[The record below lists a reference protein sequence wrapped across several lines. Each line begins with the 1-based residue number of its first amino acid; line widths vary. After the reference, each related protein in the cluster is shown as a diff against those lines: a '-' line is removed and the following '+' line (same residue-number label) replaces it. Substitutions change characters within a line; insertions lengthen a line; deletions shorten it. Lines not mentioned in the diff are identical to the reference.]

1 MAPSAHKRYKKFDAD
16 LQRKVKEESEIF
28 AEDPYDSNIL
38 KGQLK
43 GIRSYHFNHRKTQYR
58 IAYRILERE
67 KEIEIVLVHPRE
79 TFYQILRRI
88 INPS

>member
-1 MAPSAHKRYKKFDAD
+1 MNQSLVSSKASFCKLLTAYAD

-43 GIRSYHFNHRKTQYR
+43 GIKRGCGTS
-58 IAYRILERE
+58 ISL
-67 KEIEIVLVHPRE
+67 
-79 TFYQILRRI
+79 
-88 INPS
+88 

>member
-1 MAPSAHKRYKKFDAD
+1 MSGRRYQIFMAPSAHKRYKKFDAD

-43 GIRSYHFNHRKTQYR
+43 GIKRGCGTS
-58 IAYRILERE
+58 ISL
-67 KEIEIVLVHPRE
+67 
-79 TFYQILRRI
+79 
-88 INPS
+88 